1 MTVILRRNDEDTALE
16 PVSETNPLHVAL
28 PDGAV
33 VTSHVYRSETIEIPG
48 IGAAVAYASGDAFG
62 TKFSINV
69 PNEGTIATLVFIDRD
84 DEGITKEFILFD
96 AEFSPTADNSAFT
109 VSDTDMARCIG
120 NIIVDSADFT
130 NFAANQICVA
140 SPALAYKVTNG
151 RIWCQVVTRGA
162 DNIAAGSS
170 PQFFVV
176 IV

>member
-96 AEFSPTADNSAFT
+96 AEFRPPPIIQPSQYRIPTWRD
-109 VSDTDMARCIG
+109 VSGISLLTLPTSRTLRLIRY
-120 NIIVDSADFT
+120 VWHR
-130 NFAANQICVA
+130 
-140 SPALAYKVTNG
+140 LL
-151 RIWCQVVTRGA
+151 
-162 DNIAAGSS
+162 
-170 PQFFVV
+170 
-176 IV
+176 